1 MNTSTSCPPVSMPIS
16 RIEFENAYPIF
27 FHISLARDVEQVLR
41 FGLLSPAALLDLCE
55 IEGDQRSHIEG
66 RQRPKAIPIR
76 HSVHGE
82 FLINDQAPM
91 NTVALS
97 KCLTDLTTQQWCESL
112 NRRVFLWPTRER
124 VARHIGAKLVAGTRC
139 IVLAFDTRSIFDTLD
154 VDLFELS
161 SINSGNTM
169 RRAAPRGSET
179 FRSFRDYPFHERRKD
194 KGLKGAVAE
203 VTYPYAITPTQL
215 ASIQVSVEIL

>member
-1 MNTSTSCPPVSMPIS
+1 MPIS
-16 RIEFENAYPIF
+16 RTEFENAYPTL

-41 FGLLSPAALLDLCE
+41 FGLLSTTALLDLCE
-55 IEGDQRSHIEG
+55 IEGDERIRIEG
-66 RQRPKAIPIR
+66 QQRPKAVPIR
-76 HSVHGE
+76 HPVHGE

-91 NTVALS
+91 NVVALS

-124 VARHIGAKLVAGTRC
+124 VARHIGAKLVTGTRR
-139 IVLAFDTRSIFDTLD
+139 IVLAFDTPSIFETLD

-161 SINSGNTM
+161 PINSGNTM
-169 RRAAPRGSET
+169 RKAVPRGSGT
-179 FRSFRDYPFHERRKD
+179 FRRFRDYPFHERRKS

-203 VTYPYAITPTQL
+203 VSYPYAITPTQL
-215 ASIQVSVEIL
+215 ASIQVSAELLPG